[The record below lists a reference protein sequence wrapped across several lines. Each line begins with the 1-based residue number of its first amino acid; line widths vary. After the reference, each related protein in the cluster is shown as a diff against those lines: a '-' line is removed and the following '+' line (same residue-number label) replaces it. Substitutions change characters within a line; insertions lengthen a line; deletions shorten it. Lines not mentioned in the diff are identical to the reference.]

1 VEGAEQIGMVR
12 EIFSTITGRYDFL
25 NRLLS
30 LRRDVA
36 WRRFT
41 GRKMRFFK
49 TGRLLDVATGT
60 ADLAVEAA
68 LLNPEIRVTGLD
80 YVPRM
85 VALGQHKIAGKGL
98 SGRIDLVRGDALF
111 LPFREDSYDA
121 VAMAFGIR
129 NIPDRMR
136 ALKEMKR
143 VAVPGGQVMILE
155 MTTPQGPF
163 FRKLFTFYLNRII
176 PRLARVFTSNP
187 EAYLYLADSI
197 MNFPSPAE
205 FARLMREAGLEGV
218 TAHPLTMGITCL
230 HVGRKPLPDQDEN

>member
-1 VEGAEQIGMVR
+1 MVR

-41 GRKMRFFK
+41 GRKMTFFK

-60 ADLAVEAA
+60 ADLAIEAA
-68 LLNPEIRVTGLD
+68 LLNPEARVVGLD
-80 YVPRM
+80 FVPGM
-85 VALGQHKIAGKGL
+85 MALGKRKIAGKGL
-98 SGRIDLVRGDALF
+98 SGRVGLVEGDALS
-111 LPFREDSYDA
+111 LPFGENSYDT
-121 VAMAFGIR
+121 VSMAFGIR

-155 MTTPQGPF
+155 MTTPRGPL
-163 FRKLFTFYLNRII
+163 FRRLFTLYLNRIL
-176 PRLARVFTSNP
+176 PRISGLFTSNQ
-187 EAYLYLADSI
+187 EAYQYLADSI

-205 FARLMREAGLEGV
+205 FARLMREAGLEKV
-218 TAHPLTMGITCL
+218 TAHPLTMGITYL
-230 HVGRKPLPDQDEN
+230 HVGQKPLPGQDEN